1 MGNGY
6 APRRSPRIAAG
17 RTDIRQSDRAVVRS
31 EPVPLPT
38 RFRVIAIRLAKI
50 ACVAAVGLYV
60 TLVAFN
66 NITDYGANFV
76 FVGDVLSMDKV
87 QDQAIKWRALPAPI
101 LHHLGY
107 IAIIATEVVIA
118 ALCFS
123 GAAAMARQLKG
134 KALAFR
140 AAKSKAVLGL
150 AIGIVLYEAGFVA
163 VGGEWFAMW
172 QAQNFDAV
180 QSSFRIV
187 ATMLGVLI
195 FLALPDEELA

>member
-1 MGNGY
+1 MGKG
-6 APRRSPRIAAG
+6 APHGRAPRIAVG
-17 RTDIRQSDRAVVRS
+17 RTDIRQSNQAVVSS
-31 EPVPLPT
+31 EPFPLPP

-60 TLVAFN
+60 ALVAFN
-66 NITDYGANFV
+66 NITDYGTNFI
-76 FVGDVLSMDKV
+76 FVGDVLSMNQV
-87 QDQAIKWRALPAPI
+87 QDPNIKWRALPAPI
-101 LHHLGY
+101 LHHVGY
-107 IAIIATEVVIA
+107 IAIIATELVIA
-118 ALCFS
+118 ALCFT

-134 KALAFR
+134 KAVAFR

-187 ATMLGVLI
+187 VTMLGVLI
-195 FLALPDEELA
+195 LLVLPDEELA